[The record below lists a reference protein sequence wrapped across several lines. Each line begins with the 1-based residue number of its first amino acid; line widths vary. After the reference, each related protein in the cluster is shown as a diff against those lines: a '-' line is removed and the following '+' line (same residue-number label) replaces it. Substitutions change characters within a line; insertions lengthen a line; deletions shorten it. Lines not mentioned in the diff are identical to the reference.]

1 MDIYIYGLY
10 MGHIPSY
17 VSNVIY
23 ICICIYIWIILDNPH
38 LLVAQIRIYVAELH
52 RTRAWSS
59 PVSE

>member
-1 MDIYIYGLY
+1 

-23 ICICIYIWIILDNPH
+23 MYMYIYIWIILDNPH